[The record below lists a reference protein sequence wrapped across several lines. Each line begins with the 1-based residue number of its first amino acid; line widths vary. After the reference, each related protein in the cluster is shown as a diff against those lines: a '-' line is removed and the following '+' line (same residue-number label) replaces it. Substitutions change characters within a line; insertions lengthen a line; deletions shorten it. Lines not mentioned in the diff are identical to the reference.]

1 MDVADLFRDEG
12 VEDDPPDLEGYAEED
27 EYEFDDDRDAPMA
40 AAAAAPPSYDTVPVL
55 ERAIPA
61 RRGVDDD
68 WCFLCDV
75 GDEGHDNPYYRSLVE
90 HIHKTS
96 GLVSDE
102 SLCQDVQ
109 DMYNRTLRPYQ
120 TVPRDWSLHSIL
132 QHIEEHALNPVLM
145 LRRTLRVQNKLLRL
159 MEDGMLR
166 QRMEM
171 GPDRVSTTNLQVY
184 NKLVEARSKTIR
196 ELMHANTKQK

>member
-12 VEDDPPDLEGYAEED
+12 VGADDAPDVEGYAEED
-27 EYEFDDDRDAPMA
+27 EYEFDDDRDAPV
-40 AAAAAPPSYDTVPVL
+40 AAPAPSYDTVPVL

-61 RRGVDDD
+61 RRGVADD

-75 GDEGHDNPYYRSLVE
+75 GDEGHDNRYYRALVE

-109 DMYNRTLRPYQ
+109 DMYNRTLKPFQ
-120 TVPRDWSLHSIL
+120 VVPREWTLHSIL

-166 QRMEM
+166 QRMDT

-184 NKLVEARSKTIR
+184 NKLVEARAKTIR
-196 ELMHANTKQK
+196 ELAHANTKQK